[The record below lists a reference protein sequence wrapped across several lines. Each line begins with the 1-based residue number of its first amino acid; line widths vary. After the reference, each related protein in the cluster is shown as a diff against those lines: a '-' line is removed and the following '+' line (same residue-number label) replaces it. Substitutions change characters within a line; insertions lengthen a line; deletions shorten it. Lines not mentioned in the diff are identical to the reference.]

1 MNATPALTLPAPAK
15 LNVFLHVTGRRPDGY
30 HTLESLFVLI
40 AHGDSISLA
49 MRDDGA
55 VVRTRG
61 PAAIAADD
69 DLAVRAARLL
79 QRHCRIAQGV
89 SIGIDKRLP
98 MGGGLGGG
106 SSDAGTVLLGLNR
119 LWGLGLSRGEL
130 MQLALQLGADVPFF
144 VFGQAAFACGVG
156 DELQATTFPTT
167 WFAVITPLIEVSTK
181 AIFAAPELTRNSESA
196 KMAVFSEGY
205 GRNDLYPV
213 AAARFP
219 EISRCLDALSRGSTG
234 SGARMTGSGA
244 CVFAAFAAEDAAQQA
259 LSRMPDGVTGFVARS
274 LARHPLWRYA

>member
-1 MNATPALTLPAPAK
+1 MNVSRALTLPAPAK
-15 LNVFLHVTGRRPDGY
+15 LNIFLHVTGQRPDGY
-30 HTLESLFVLI
+30 HTLESLLVLI
-40 AHGDSISLA
+40 ARGDSISLA
-49 MRDDGA
+49 ERDDGA
-55 VVRTRG
+55 VLRTHG
-61 PAAIAADD
+61 PHAVAADD
-69 DLAVRAARLL
+69 DLTVRAARLL
-79 QRHCRIAQGV
+79 QRHCHVARGV

-119 LWGLGLSRGEL
+119 LWGVGLSRGEL
-130 MQLALQLGADVPFF
+130 MELALQLGADVPFF
-144 VFGQAAFACGVG
+144 VFGQPAFACGVG
-156 DELQATTFPTT
+156 EQLRATTFPTT
-167 WFAVITPLIEVSTK
+167 WFVVITPAIEVSTK
-181 AIFAAPELTRNSESA
+181 AIFSAPELTRNSESA

-219 EISRCLDALSRGSTG
+219 EISRCLDALTREAGG

-259 LSRMPDGVTGFVARS
+259 LSWMPEGITGFVARS